1 MPIRRILK
9 RQQGREFYR
18 CRKKLSLRLL
28 PNQTGYSRQKIDKVE
43 IGQTFNWDIYNKLY
57 NFYNPKID
65 LIPVDPGYHA
75 DRRRDGRFFDPRSR
89 GEDEELSG
97 EEENKEE
104 TE

>member
-1 MPIRRILK
+1 MPD
-9 RQQGREFYR
+9 
-18 CRKKLSLRLL
+18 
-28 PNQTGYSRQKIDKVE
+28 QTGYSRQKIDKVE

-75 DRRRDGRFFDPRSR
+75 DRRHDGRFFDPRSR
-89 GEDEELSG
+89 GGDEELSG